1 MVVIVVIQSFYFI
14 CQQIEQVVAAKVSK
28 HAKRASKQ
36 GKSKSFHNEDS
47 FDNFAHFCATKV
59 QKRFHIH
66 KYLTIFSDLFAY
78 MQKKA
83 YLCALF
89 CLNRR

>member
-14 CQQIEQVVAAKVSK
+14 CQQIERVVAAKVSK

-36 GKSKSFHNEDS
+36 GKSKSFHNQDS

-59 QKRFHIH
+59 QKRFHVH
-66 KYLTIFSDLFAY
+66 KYLTIFFRFICIYA
-78 MQKKA
+78 KKGVPLRA
-83 YLCALF
+83 ILP
-89 CLNRR
+89 